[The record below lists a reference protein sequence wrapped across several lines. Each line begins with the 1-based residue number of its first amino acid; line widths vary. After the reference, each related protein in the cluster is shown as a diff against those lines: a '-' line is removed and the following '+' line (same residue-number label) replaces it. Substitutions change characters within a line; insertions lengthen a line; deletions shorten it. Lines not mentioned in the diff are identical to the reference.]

1 MKKNLDLI
9 VRKDKSSTKI
19 WLVLLLILLVFIYF
33 LPKEIGYPKYKILT
47 WFGFVLIFMIL
58 PYFVFKAVR
67 SINQNTSLNKTC
79 GICAL
84 SILIVGP
91 THAIFGEYRQD
102 KELKINGMVTEC
114 IVVDRK
120 KSKNDWL
127 INCKYYANNAEFV
140 TYYHTDEKNK
150 YRIGDTIELI
160 YNKEFPRMYKI
171 DFK

>member
-1 MKKNLDLI
+1 MKENDLI
-9 VRKDKSSTKI
+9 EKENKSSTKY
-19 WLVLLLILLVFIYF
+19 WLVLLMMLLIFIYF
-33 LPKEIGYPKYKILT
+33 IPKEIEYPKYNFLN

-58 PYFVFKAVR
+58 PYFVFKVVK
-67 SINQNTSLNKTC
+67 SINQYTSSIKTY

-91 THAIFGEYRQD
+91 THAIFGEYRQE
-102 KELKINGMVTEC
+102 KELKINGKVTKS
-114 IVVDRK
+114 VVIDRK

-127 INCKYYANNAEFV
+127 INCKYYVNKAEFV

-150 YRIGDTIELI
+150 YRIGDTIELV

-171 DFK
+171 DFQ

>member
-1 MKKNLDLI
+1 MKKNHLI
-9 VRKDKSSTKI
+9 ESENKSSTKY
-19 WLVLLLILLVFIYF
+19 WLVLLLLLLVFIYF
-33 LPKEIGYPKYKILT
+33 IPKEIEYPKYKSLT

-58 PYFVFKAVR
+58 PYFVFKVVK
-67 SINQNTSLNKTC
+67 SINKYTSSIKTY

-91 THAIFGEYRQD
+91 THAIFGEYRQE
-102 KELKINGMVTEC
+102 KELEINGNVTKC
-114 IVVDRK
+114 VVVDRK

-150 YRIGDTIELI
+150 YRIGDTIQLI
-160 YNKEFPRMYKI
+160 YNKDFPRMYKI
-171 DFK
+171 DFQ